1 MFSQR
6 AQKSLFDIRIPNKTC
21 VFFSFCFFALL
32 DLVRVHA
39 QAGPWGRPH
48 AAYPIRP
55 FERTFFT
62 LQKKPLLS
70 KGTLEI
76 CTRAR
81 PKTLP
86 KKVPK
91 NSFGG
96 LSWAKNTETGQKNE
110 KVCNLQKLFLLERA
124 RIESCIMRGTLSG
137 RRPRDNHGNVLWKKT
152 CFFSKTCVFQFK
164 KALGANFGAS
174 LRRPNWPCLEYL
186 LLFYKL
192 FLKSDPAYLRDA
204 ISA

>member
-6 AQKSLFDIRIPNKTC
+6 AQNGLFDIRIPNKTC
-21 VFFSFCFFALL
+21 VFFSFCFLVLL
-32 DLVRVHA
+32 DMVRVHA
-39 QAGPWGRPH
+39 KAGPWGRPH
-48 AAYPIRP
+48 AAYPIRS

-62 LQKKPLLS
+62 LQKKTLLS

-86 KKVPK
+86 KKTAKKTRSGVPPEQR
-91 NSFGG
+91 
-96 LSWAKNTETGQKNE
+96 TPRQDQKMKKCVTCKSQNPGDSTHR
-110 KVCNLQKLFLLERA
+110 KLHHERDP
-124 RIESCIMRGTLSG
+124 E
-137 RRPRDNHGNVLWKKT
+137 RPAPTRQPKKRFVKKT

-164 KALGANFGAS
+164 KARAANFGAS

-186 LLFYKL
+186 LLFYKT
-192 FLKSDPAYLRDA
+192 FFKKCAPPCAT
-204 ISA
+204 